1 MAEKRM
7 FTKTIV
13 DSDVFLD
20 MPQSAQNLY
29 FHLNMRA
36 DDEGFINSPK
46 KIMRMVG
53 SNQNDIE
60 ILLAKRYLLGFESG
74 VVVVKHWL
82 MHNAIR
88 ADRVKETMYIE
99 ERETLLVKNNGGYS
113 EKNTSCQQVV
123 NQVTDKSLH
132 RLDKIR
138 LEESSIDKININ
150 EHFES
155 VWKLYPVLKGK
166 GRISL
171 TKKKTFVKYSIQEW
185 QTIIDRYN
193 NSVKDKNYLMHGS
206 TFFNGGYIDYLDE
219 NYEEQTNPEVKTY
232 KTYEEERYYKALE
245 MFNKGEKNKQDIE
258 WIAEKKR
265 DMERSLEKL
274 NQPEETRF

>member
-36 DDEGFINSPK
+36 DDEGFINAPK
-46 KIMRMVG
+46 KIMRMIG

-88 ADRVKETMYIE
+88 QERIKSTMYVE
-99 ERETLLVKNNGGYS
+99 ERESLETKVNGSYT
-113 EKNTSCQQVV
+113 EKSAHCQTNVSQV
-123 NQVTDKSLH
+123 SAESPL

-138 LEESSIDKININ
+138 LEENSIDYK

-155 VWKLYPVLKGK
+155 VWKLYPLKKGK

-171 TKKKTFVKYSIQEW
+171 SKLKTFVKYSLEEW
-185 QTIIDRYN
+185 TTIIERYN
-193 NSVKDKNYLMHGS
+193 STVEDKNYLMHGS

-219 NYEEQTNPEVKTY
+219 NYEETTPTTFRTQ
-232 KTYEEERYYKALE
+232 EEKRYYMLLDMQKRTPEYVTDAE
-245 MFNKGEKNKQDIE
+245 VEEK
-258 WIAEKKR
+258 R
-265 DMERSLEKL
+265 LLMEESFK
-274 NQPEETRF
+274 

>member
-46 KIMRMVG
+46 KIMRMVS
-53 SNQNDIE
+53 SNQNDMD
-60 ILLAKRYLLGFESG
+60 ILLAKRYLLSFPSG
-74 VVVVKHWL
+74 VIVVKHWK

-88 ADRVKETMYIE
+88 QDRLKETMYLE
-99 ERETLLVKNNGGYS
+99 EKSQLITKENGSYTDNIKLLQPS
-113 EKNTSCQQVV
+113 D
-123 NQVTDKSLH
+123 NQVTDNLSP

-138 LEESSIDKININ
+138 LEETSIDYK

-155 VWKLYPVLKGK
+155 VWKMYPLKKGK
-166 GRISL
+166 GRISESKL
-171 TKKKTFVKYSIQEW
+171 KSLSKYTIEEW
-185 QTIIDRYN
+185 KVIIERYD
-193 NSVKDKNYLMHGS
+193 NSVKDKNFLLHGS

-219 NYEEQTNPEVKTY
+219 NYEQTTKTGQVI
-232 KTYEEERYYKALE
+232 EEIDYANL
-245 MFNKGEKNKQDIE
+245 KGV
-258 WIAEKKR
+258 
-265 DMERSLEKL
+265 
-274 NQPEETRF
+274 F